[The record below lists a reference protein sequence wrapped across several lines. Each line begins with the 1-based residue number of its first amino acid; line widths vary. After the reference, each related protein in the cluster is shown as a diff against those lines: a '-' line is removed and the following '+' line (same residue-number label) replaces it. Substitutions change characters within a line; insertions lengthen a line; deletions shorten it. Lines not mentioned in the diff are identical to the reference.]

1 MRKGGGN
8 VKLLIAYGTK
18 TGSTREMAELLVAE
32 LARHDVTLA
41 DLAVERPDPAQ
52 FDYVVLGTAIRMNR
66 PIRHVRRYIA
76 KYEKALCGVPHT
88 LFLCCA
94 FPDQFDHYLG
104 VAFPRELIDTAE
116 ECVYF
121 GGDLSLSRQRGAD
134 KVLTRML
141 RNSILENEDEE
152 GCVLPTLLPEHVR
165 TLADRLRK
173 K

>member
-1 MRKGGGN
+1 MK
-8 VKLLIAYGTK
+8 VLISYGSK
-18 TGSTREMAELLVAE
+18 SGSAREMATLLSSE

-41 DLAVERPDPAQ
+41 DLATDRPDPAA
-52 FDYVVLGTAIRMNR
+52 FDYVVLGTSIRMNR
-66 PIRHVRRYIA
+66 SQKCVRRYIA
-76 KYEKALCGVPHT
+76 KYKDALCAVPHT

-94 FPDQFDHYLG
+94 FFDQFDHYCT
-104 VAFPRELIDTAE
+104 VAFPRDLIETAE

-121 GGDLSLSRQRGAD
+121 GGDLSLSRQRGMD

-152 GCVLPTLLPEHVR
+152 GCLLPTLLPEHVR
-165 TLADRLRK
+165 ALADRLRK